1 MKAEVR
7 RPDLR
12 FPFPEGLAD
21 RLSGARVLA
30 LTRRAKYL
38 LLETDRQETFILH
51 LGMSGSYRVV
61 ADPVLGQNRDNAP
74 TLAQGASSQQR
85 AVSQP
90 GVFYHKRDMI
100 QTHDHLVLDVQ
111 DTKDL
116 RSAVIYN
123 DPRRFGFVLV
133 SPTASLHSHP
143 MLSSLGPEPTGN
155 ALTADYLAGALSG
168 KRTPLKT
175 ALLDQKIIAGLG
187 NIYVCEALNRARLS
201 PRRLAAT
208 LVKKNGQ
215 PSDRLRALTTIIT
228 EVIAEAIAAGGSSLR
243 DYRQTDGSLGY
254 FQHSF
259 GVYDRE
265 HAPCPNAGCRGT
277 VQRIVQSGRSTFYCP
292 TCQR

>member
-1 MKAEVR
+1 MAHLGAGLRVASLMGAALPELPEVETVRRGLAPTLEGALIVKAEVR

-61 ADPVLGQNRDNAP
+61 ADPVLGQNREIAP
-74 TLAQGASSQQR
+74 TLAQGASSQQQ

-123 DPRRFGFVLV
+123 DPRRF
-133 SPTASLHSHP
+133 
-143 MLSSLGPEPTGN
+143 
-155 ALTADYLAGALSG
+155 
-168 KRTPLKT
+168 
-175 ALLDQKIIAGLG
+175 
-187 NIYVCEALNRARLS
+187 
-201 PRRLAAT
+201 
-208 LVKKNGQ
+208 
-215 PSDRLRALTTIIT
+215 
-228 EVIAEAIAAGGSSLR
+228 
-243 DYRQTDGSLGY
+243 
-254 FQHSF
+254 
-259 GVYDRE
+259 
-265 HAPCPNAGCRGT
+265 
-277 VQRIVQSGRSTFYCP
+277 
-292 TCQR
+292 